1 MIMTRTRSIKW
12 PSQSL
17 VNKIALIVFLL
28 FAIYGISLNYYRFIV
43 HSEDIVP
50 LKAKVTDKIYNHI
63 QYREYWK
70 LKIDYRYEGEL
81 YHSVISCT
89 EDNYQ
94 TISPGDSIDIKIYKK
109 KPKIPFHIHDGI
121 IGHNEIF

>member
-1 MIMTRTRSIKW
+1 MKKTRSIKW

-50 LKAKVTDKIYNHI
+50 LKAKVTDKVYSHI
-63 QYREYWK
+63 IYREYWN
-70 LKIDYRYEGEL
+70 LKIEYRYDGEL
-81 YHSVISCT
+81 YHYVISCT
-89 EDNYQ
+89 KDNYQ
-94 TISPGDSIDIKIYKK
+94 AISPGDSIDIKIYKK